1 MSKPYSKR
9 FELEEKIMQAWQ
21 VTSDVELIYRKVT
34 DECLSEDEVS
44 NALLGIM
51 TIYNL
56 RFNDLFDTFE
66 QMLKEES
73 QKL

>member
-1 MSKPYSKR
+1 MSMSKR
-9 FELEEKIMQAWQ
+9 FELEEKIMQAWY

-34 DECLSEDEVS
+34 DEGLSGDELS
-44 NALLGIM
+44 NALLGIL

-66 QMLKEES
+66 QMIKEERP
-73 QKL
+73 KR

>member
-1 MSKPYSKR
+1 VSYSKR

-34 DECLSEDEVS
+34 DEGLSEDELS

-66 QMLKEES
+66 QMLKEEN

>member
-1 MSKPYSKR
+1 MSMSKR
-9 FELEEKIMQAWQ
+9 FELEEKIMQAWH

-34 DECLSEDEVS
+34 DEGLSGDELS
-44 NALLGIM
+44 NALLGIL

-66 QMLKEES
+66 QMIKEERP
-73 QKL
+73 KG

>member
-1 MSKPYSKR
+1 MSMSKR
-9 FELEEKIMQAWQ
+9 FELEEKIMQAWH

-34 DECLSEDEVS
+34 DEGLSGDELS
-44 NALLGIM
+44 SALLGIL

-66 QMLKEES
+66 QMIKEERP
-73 QKL
+73 KR

>member
-1 MSKPYSKR
+1 
-9 FELEEKIMQAWQ
+9 MQAWQ

-34 DECLSEDEVS
+34 DEGLSEDELS

-66 QMLKEES
+66 QMLKEEN